1 MTVYVFER
9 QCFLGIRQALIL
21 PYECRNLVAK
31 YGGRS
36 QRGRKMGNRKSTKYP
51 GVQARESKERRYRGR
66 PDICYTIDYRDAT
79 GKRIRKDVG
88 WASQGFSAA
97 LASEMRAT
105 LIHEAK
111 KCAAMG
117 CVVLPAKS
125 APTFLEAWNIY
136 RKDWLEANGKRSS
149 YDQSLVDGHLKPLQE
164 KPLNTITVHDL
175 DRIMGSMR
183 QMGSAAQTI
192 RLALGLVKRVF
203 RRMTIWK
210 LYAGPLPFDGLVLP
224 KLNNSRIRFLS
235 PDEARAIMDELKKR
249 NYQAWLMALIS
260 LHCGL
265 RFGEIAHLCWGDI
278 DIPAMT
284 IHIREAKSGYGRHA
298 VMTTDVAEALSSLS
312 PGAPSDL
319 VFSTGTGG
327 AIRQVSDS
335 FATVVKKLGLN
346 NGITDR
352 RQKIVFHTLRHTYA
366 SWLAKSGQGQL
377 VIADRLGHRTLEMTK
392 RYTHLMDET
401 RKASADAISNIF
413 HGDPPESQ
421 S

>member
-1 MTVYVFER
+1 
-9 QCFLGIRQALIL
+9 
-21 PYECRNLVAK
+21 
-31 YGGRS
+31 
-36 QRGRKMGNRKSTKYP
+36 
-51 GVQARESKERRYRGR
+51 
-66 PDICYTIDYRDAT
+66 
-79 GKRIRKDVG
+79 
-88 WASQGFSAA
+88 
-97 LASEMRAT
+97 
-105 LIHEAK
+105 
-111 KCAAMG
+111 MG